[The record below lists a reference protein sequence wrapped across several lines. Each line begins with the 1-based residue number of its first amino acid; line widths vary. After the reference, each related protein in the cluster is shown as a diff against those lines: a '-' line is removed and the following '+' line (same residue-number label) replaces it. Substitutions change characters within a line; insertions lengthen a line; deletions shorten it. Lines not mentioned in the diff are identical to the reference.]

1 MDWQG
6 PAHAETTLSIL
17 ERNDLSG
24 RQSHA
29 LLGPARARHQPVM
42 PDVVPAI
49 QINDLR
55 VDYGNFVAV
64 DDVTLAV
71 APGEIFGLVGPNGA
85 GKTSTFRVL
94 ATLMEPT
101 YGGVKLAGIDIFE
114 QPEAARHVMGY
125 MPDLAPVPSDLKVWE
140 FLDLF
145 ADAHQLGGAV
155 QRRARADEC
164 LAQVNLSEK
173 RGVFC
178 KTLSRG
184 QTQRLVLAKTL
195 LHRPRVL
202 ILDEPASGMDPMS
215 RRQLR
220 MALRTLAAEG
230 ATVIVSSHI
239 LSELAEMCTS
249 LCVMNRGKLL
259 ASGTVDEVRRVL
271 GRAERTL
278 VLSVLERGT
287 AAAAWLETQA
297 GVSAVKPSGERISF
311 HFTGCAQEQAGLVT
325 GLVHGEFRILALEEQ
340 KSTFEE
346 ILMDVATADPLHAG
360 PSPPP
365 FP

>member
-1 MDWQG
+1 MTAASFAAAG
-6 PAHAETTLSIL
+6 
-17 ERNDLSG
+17 
-24 RQSHA
+24 
-29 LLGPARARHQPVM
+29 
-42 PDVVPAI
+42 VPAI

-55 VDYGNFVAV
+55 VDYGDFVAV
-64 DDVTLAV
+64 DDVTMSV
-71 APGEIFGLVGPNGA
+71 PPGEIFGLVGPNGA

-101 YGGVKLAGIDIFE
+101 YGEVRLAGIDIFE
-114 QPEAARHVMGY
+114 QPENARRVIGY

-140 FLDLF
+140 FLDLY
-145 ADAHQLGGAV
+145 AESHGLGNTE
-155 QRRARADEC
+155 QRTARIHEC
-164 LAQVNLSEK
+164 LTQVNLMEK
-173 RGVFC
+173 WGVYC

-195 LHRPRVL
+195 LHRPKVL
-202 ILDEPASGMDPMS
+202 ILDEPASGMDPLS

-220 MALRTLAAEG
+220 LALRGLVAEG
-230 ATVIVSSHI
+230 ATIIVSSHI

-278 VLSVLERGT
+278 TLSVLERAT
-287 AAAAWLETQA
+287 EAASWLARQEGVTHPQVSGDRVVFQFEGSAHGQAA
-297 GVSAVKPSGERISF
+297 
-311 HFTGCAQEQAGLVT
+311 LVT
-325 GLVHGEFRILALEEQ
+325 GLVKEDFLIHTLEEQ

-346 ILMDVATADPLHAG
+346 ILVDVAQSGTPAGAGGPAGAPPPPPPL
-360 PSPPP
+360 PSPGAR
-365 FP
+365 F

>member
-1 MDWQG
+1 ML
-6 PAHAETTLSIL
+6 AA
-17 ERNDLSG
+17 
-24 RQSHA
+24 A
-29 LLGPARARHQPVM
+29 
-42 PDVVPAI
+42 PAI
-49 QINDLR
+49 EIADLR

-64 DDVTLAV
+64 DDVTMAV
-71 APGEIFGLVGPNGA
+71 PAGEIFGLVGPNGA

-94 ATLMEPT
+94 ATLLEPT
-101 YGGVKLAGIDIFE
+101 YGSVRLGGIDIFE
-114 QPEAARHVMGY
+114 QPEAARRVMAY

-145 ADAHQLGGAV
+145 AETHQLGNAAE
-155 QRRARADEC
+155 RRTRVDQC
-164 LAQVNLSEK
+164 LEQVSLLEK

-195 LHRPRVL
+195 LHRPKVL
-202 ILDEPASGMDPMS
+202 ILDEPASGMDPLS
-215 RRQLR
+215 RRQLK
-220 MALRTLAAEG
+220 MALRTLAGEG

-249 LCVMNRGKLL
+249 LCVMNKGRLL

-278 VLSVLERGT
+278 LLGVVERVPE
-287 AAAAWLETQA
+287 ALAWLGAQA
-297 GVSAVKPSGERISF
+297 GVSGATVAGERITF
-311 HFTGCAQEQAGLVT
+311 QFTGSAREQAGLVT
-325 GLVHGEFRILALEEQ
+325 GLVGAGYLVQMLEEQ

-346 ILMDVATADPLHAG
+346 ILIDVATGAPAVA
-360 PSPPP
+360 PPP
-365 FP
+365 LPAA